1 MFEAEEILERLSK
14 GENLPVVATFCI
26 SNHGG
31 VAIYYADSECV
42 VARYFEGY
50 AEICEVF
57 YTEKG
62 YTEEGEEEE
71 IISVFKMGGMEVPLG
86 ECMMTR
92 R

>member
-14 GENLPVVATFCI
+14 GENLPVIATFCI

-42 VARYFEGY
+42 VARYFEGS

-57 YTEKG
+57 YTEN
-62 YTEEGEEEE
+62 EDAEEEE
-71 IISVFKMGGMEVPLG
+71 DELVPVFEMGGMEVPLG

-92 R
+92 